1 VFTVITEYTGDGR
14 CKAVCPEIPGAVLQ
28 GRSIEEACEMLKVAV
43 RELCTTRRQKVAL
56 EPSQAIKVLE
66 PLEL

>member
-1 VFTVITEYTGDGR
+1 VFTAIYEYTGDGR
-14 CKAVCPEIPGAVLQ
+14 CKAVCPEIPGAVSQ
-28 GRSIEEACEMLKVAV
+28 GRTIEEAREMLKDAI
-43 RELCTTRRQKVAL
+43 RELCAARRQKVAL